1 MGQALLPSLAQLES
15 RLGDWPLPP
24 ARPTWNISL
33 CMCPIICSPP
43 AASTRGA
50 KFEGPGP
57 SRSRL
62 GMDRGLRRAF
72 GGGTS
77 SWWEAMVRTRPAAW
91 GPSAAVA
98 LASARNMSQGT
109 SSWYLEAR
117 PVDGFPLEL
126 WTFVVCCRDLT
137 RYRCVSRMSGPDRRG
152 VEPLLGRRSL
162 WSSVNEKQSL
172 AHCPLPSP
180 PPPQLLSAV
189 RAQPQPNVSCRAQ
202 GTPKVLLKD
211 Q

>member
-1 MGQALLPSLAQLES
+1 MGQALLPSLAQLRR
-15 RLGDWPLPP
+15 RLRDWPLSP

-62 GMDRGLRRAF
+62 GMDRGLSRAF

-98 LASARNMSQGT
+98 LTSARNMSQGT
-109 SSWYLEAR
+109 SSWCLEAR
-117 PVDGFPLEL
+117 PVDGLPLEL
-126 WTFVVCCRDLT
+126 WTFVVCRGDLT
-137 RYRCVSRMSGPDRRG
+137 RYRRLSRMSGPDRRG

-162 WSSVNEKQSL
+162 RSPVNEKQSL

-189 RAQPQPNVSCRAQ
+189 RCPAPAKCILPGS
-202 GTPKVLLKD
+202 GDPKGFF
-211 Q
+211 